1 MAGTLVGISNAQQN
15 DNNGRPLANCLLT
28 IFAGGTTT
36 PSLVYQDIGLVLPA
50 PNPLVGDLSG
60 RIPPFYLADGIYHVR
75 LTDQFGQM
83 SNGGFD
89 IPQIPSIGASTSG
102 GGGSAVDPT
111 TIAATGDVKFRL
123 ENTTISGWVRLNGRT
138 IGSASSGASERA
150 NADTQA
156 LFIYAWNT
164 YSDAICPV
172 LGGRGV
178 SGLAD
183 FNANK
188 QITLLDA
195 RGRAVFGLDDMGNAA
210 IGAFTNVAFAAGNN
224 ITGGSTGGVNQ
235 TFIVASNIPS
245 ITSSTPGPV
254 TVSVSG
260 TKQNFPITAGGISSE
275 PAPSTGGNNV
285 PISGAGGPD
294 WATGSSMTT
303 GAPVSVTSTNTGGQA
318 FPSVPRALLG
328 TVFWKL

>member
-172 LGGRGV
+172 LGGRGG
-178 SGLAD
+178 SALAD

-195 RGRAVFGLDDMGNAA
+195 RGSSIFGLDDMGNSAL
-210 IGAFTNVAFAAGNN
+210 GAFTGVTFTKGSAT
-224 ITGGSTGGVNQ
+224 TGGASGGTNAL
-235 TFIVASNIPS
+235 TLLTTNLPPYTPIGSVA
-245 ITSSTPGPV
+245 
-254 TVSVSG
+254 
-260 TKQNFPITAGGISSE
+260 
-275 PAPSTGGNNV
+275 
-285 PISGAGGPD
+285 
-294 WATGSSMTT
+294 TT
-303 GAPVSVTSTNTGGQA
+303 GTAPGS
-318 FPSVPRALLG
+318 PL
-328 TVFWKL
+328 

>member
-1 MAGTLVGISNAQQN
+1 
-15 DNNGRPLANCLLT
+15 LANCLLT

-111 TIAATGDVKFRL
+111 TIAATGDVKVRL
-123 ENTTISGWVRLNGRT
+123 ENTTLTGWVRLNGRT

-172 LGGRGV
+172 LGGRGA

-195 RGRAVFGLDDMGNAA
+195 RSRAIFGLDDMGNVALGGFA
-210 IGAFTNVAFAAGNN
+210 NVPFRKGNAT
-224 ITGGSTGGVNQ
+224 TGGSDGGLNSTVLS
-235 TFIVASNIPS
+235 ASQLPS
-245 ITSSTPGPV
+245 ITSANTGAIPLSVLQTDNSVHSPSNNAASAVGGGTVAAQAISLGAVIGQIQSTG
-254 TVSVSG
+254 S
-260 TKQNFPITAGGISSE
+260 ITAGV
-275 PAPSTGGNNV
+275 A
-285 PISGAGGPD
+285 
-294 WATGSSMTT
+294 
-303 GAPVSVTSTNTGGQA
+303 SVTSNNTGNQS
-318 FPSVPRALLG
+318 FPSVPNALLG